1 MWPFI
6 EGAFTLCGE
15 CYGMHAYIPN
25 RVIITVGDEMGPC
38 SQVYAIRYAGFSV
51 CQAMSVPTFGGA
63 THPVS
68 QSNVK

>member
-1 MWPFI
+1 
-6 EGAFTLCGE
+6 
-15 CYGMHAYIPN
+15 MHVYIPN

-38 SQVYAIRYAGFSV
+38 SQVYAIGYAGFSV

-68 QSNVK
+68 QSNAK